1 MPERKDWDD
10 GARATG
16 TGIAGTKDTDT
27 GNPGILGGADGTQSS
42 PLANTGG
49 AAPTDGAVED
59 EGRHYRR
66 DGGG

>member
-16 TGIAGTKDTDT
+16 SGIVGTVDANTSDPAT
-27 GNPGILGGADGTQSS
+27 INGSRPAPGS
-42 PLANTGG
+42 PLASTGG
-49 AAPTDGAVED
+49 VAADANPLDD